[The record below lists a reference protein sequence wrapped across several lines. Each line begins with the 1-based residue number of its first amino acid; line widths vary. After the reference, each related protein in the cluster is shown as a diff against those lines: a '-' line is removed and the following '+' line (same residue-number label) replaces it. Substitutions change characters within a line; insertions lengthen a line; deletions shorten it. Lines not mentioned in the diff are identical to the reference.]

1 MEEVKQTVSL
11 LDQIKEVA
19 KAREQKFL
27 LGMAKQRS
35 YEQWLETN
43 LELMEQLANAETE
56 VTEQEALLRELTIKA
71 YNETG
76 SKAPAPGVG
85 IRELTKLDY
94 DPKEALKWALE
105 HKIALSLDKKTFE
118 GFAKT
123 TPLDF
128 VAVTE
133 ELQAT
138 IATDLT
144 QYLTE

>member
-1 MEEVKQTVSL
+1 MEELIKSL
-11 LDQIKEVA
+11 KNVAWARQELQRATNAKREALATWEEEHADLIGEIKD
-19 KAREQKFL
+19 L
-27 LGMAKQRS
+27 S
-35 YEQWLETN
+35 
-43 LELMEQLANAETE
+43 E
-56 VTEQEALLRELTIKA
+56 VTQEYELRLRELTIKA
-71 YNETG
+71 YQDTG
-76 SKAPAPGVG
+76 NKKPVDGVG

-105 HKIALSLDKKTFE
+105 HRIALSLDKKTFE